1 MEDKLYLKNRKDS
14 VLIKLRDSMKNAL
27 EPFDEPKYLTAY
39 LSLTSTWNDKPI
51 YAVNGDSQRRF
62 FTGPVQVERDG

>member
-1 MEDKLYLKNRKDS
+1 MYLKNRKNS

-27 EPFDEPKYLTAY
+27 APFDEPKYLTAY
-39 LSLTSTWNDKPI
+39 LKLTCTYNHKPI

-62 FTGPVQVERDG
+62 YTGPVQVEREG